1 MKQFKLM
8 ASKSTIIH
16 PVEVEGLR
24 WLAAQGKWAGKVVVT
39 RKSSRLFDL
48 QIEGQHTAYGGE
60 PISFSAWFVL
70 AALHSWWGD
79 RKWGRY
85 VDDRGTGDWS
95 FVRDAG
101 ADAQWDMFNAIVLQ
115 AFKSYKPPKKQALF
129 EYAKGQWACA
139 PDTFIRTT
147 GRRGVTTTCKILSA
161 ISKDVAAVLYDTPE
175 QIVARVDVTPQYLVQ
190 LTQDARKQFPQCR
203 TDSHAISEFL
213 RDFTMEADQAWAK
226 AN

>member
-8 ASKSTIIH
+8 ASQATVIH
-16 PVEVEGLR
+16 RVEVEGLR
-24 WLAAQGKWAGKVVVT
+24 WLAVQGQWKGKVVIT
-39 RKSSRLFDL
+39 RKSDRLFDL
-48 QIEGQHTAYGGE
+48 HIDGQG
-60 PISFSAWFVL
+60 FRAWFVL
-70 AALHSWWGD
+70 AALHAWWGD

-115 AFKSYKPPKKQALF
+115 AFKSYKPPKAPAPF
-129 EYAKGQWACA
+129 EYAKGQWACV
-139 PDTFIRTT
+139 PDTFIRKT

-161 ISKDVAAVLYDTPE
+161 ISKDVIAVLYDTPE
-175 QIVARVDVTPQYLVQ
+175 EIVARVDVTPQYLVQ
-190 LTQDARKQFPQCR
+190 LTQDARKQFPQCQ

-213 RDFTMEADQAWAK
+213 RDFTMEADQAWSK
-226 AN
+226 AA